1 MLKTAS
7 RSGMAPTPGS
17 EKYAE
22 SAPSRGSEA
31 PELLAGYLVKISRGQ
46 LLTHRQE
53 LALSRKARSGDHK
66 ASRKLIEKNLRL
78 VVSVA
83 KKYRGYGLPFEDLIQ
98 EGNIGLMKAV
108 ERFDPEMGNRFS
120 TYATWWIRQ
129 SVQRAVSDKG
139 RTMRLPTHMGEK
151 LRKLVRTRG
160 ELASELGRE
169 PTEGELAHRLGWA
182 REETRF
188 AMLALP
194 DATSLDR
201 LVSAE
206 WGTVELG
213 ELVAD
218 EQASRVAE
226 EVVEEAEKA
235 LLLEALARLPER
247 SRHVLLRRYGLDGRK
262 KATLEELA
270 RELGISRERVR
281 QVQRDA
287 ERRLRGLPSARP
299 PCTAAMRE
307 PRKAK
312 RRPKGMAGGQDDREK
327 VRGAQAASTQGF

>member
-7 RSGMAPTPGS
+7 RSGTTPTLGT
-17 EKYAE
+17 EEDAE
-22 SAPSRGSEA
+22 SSSPRASEA
-31 PELLAGYLVKISRGQ
+31 PELLAGYLAKIGKGG

-53 LALSRKARSGDHK
+53 LALSRKVRSGDHK
-66 ASRKLIEKNLRL
+66 ARKKLIEKNLRL

-108 ERFDPEMGNRFS
+108 EKFDPEMGNRFS
-120 TYATWWIRQ
+120 TYAIWWIRQ
-129 SVQRAVSDKG
+129 TVQRAVSDKG

-151 LRKLVRTRG
+151 LRKLVRSRG

-169 PTEGELAHRLGWA
+169 PSEGELAERLGWA
-182 REETRF
+182 REEVRF

-206 WGTVELG
+206 RGTVELG

-218 EQASRVAE
+218 EWASRVAE
-226 EVVEEAEKA
+226 EVVEGAEKA
-235 LLLEALARLPER
+235 LLFEALARLPER
-247 SRHVLLRRYGLDGRK
+247 SRRVLVRRYGLDGES
-262 KATLEELA
+262 ATLREVAE
-270 RELGISRERVR
+270 ELGISHERAR
-281 QVQRDA
+281 QLQRDA
-287 ERRLRGLPSARP
+287 ERRLRGHTSFSSRS
-299 PCTAAMRE
+299 R
-307 PRKAK
+307 
-312 RRPKGMAGGQDDREK
+312 
-327 VRGAQAASTQGF
+327 